1 MRQPLQEEEE
11 LSIWFEIDESTD
23 EAFVEL
29 ESGPEGP
36 DLSVEDDVIVAIAGT
51 VAPVESAGSD
61 RARAKLGKWG
71 ELEAEGLELMIRVG
85 EWFQSWE
92 LE

>member
-1 MRQPLQEEEE
+1 MRQPLQEEDD
-11 LSIWFEIDESTD
+11 LSVWFAIDEETD
-23 EAFVEL
+23 EAFIEL

-36 DLSVEDDVIVAIAGT
+36 DLSLEGDVIVAIGGT
-51 VAPVESAGSD
+51 VVPVDTDGED
-61 RARAKLGKWG
+61 EARAKLGRWE
-71 ELEAEGLELMIRVG
+71 ELESDGLELMIRVG

>member
-1 MRQPLQEEEE
+1 MRQPLEEDDD
-11 LSIWFEIDESTD
+11 LSVWFVIDEETD
-23 EAFVEL
+23 EAFIEL

-36 DLSVEDDVIVAIAGT
+36 DLSLEGDVIVAVAGT
-51 VAPVESAGSD
+51 VAPVEADGED
-61 RARAKLGKWG
+61 FARASLGTWE
-71 ELEAEGLELMIRVG
+71 ELESEGLELMIRVG